1 MKMTTT
7 LTWVILIVL
16 ALVSAFVS
24 NLENVFVVLII
35 LVLAS
40 FKFFG
45 IAFQFMELKKAHLF
59 WKGMIIGFLVV
70 FLTSIYLVF

>member
-1 MKMTTT
+1 MTTT

>member
-1 MKMTTT
+1 MTTT

-70 FLTSIYLVF
+70 FWTSIYLVF